1 MFKNISLG
9 DPKKKQRREVI
20 IDAIGLSQS
29 PSFKDSSL
37 DVQLVEKASEPCSL
51 EVEKEPRN

>member
-37 DVQLVEKASEPCSL
+37 DV
-51 EVEKEPRN
+51 